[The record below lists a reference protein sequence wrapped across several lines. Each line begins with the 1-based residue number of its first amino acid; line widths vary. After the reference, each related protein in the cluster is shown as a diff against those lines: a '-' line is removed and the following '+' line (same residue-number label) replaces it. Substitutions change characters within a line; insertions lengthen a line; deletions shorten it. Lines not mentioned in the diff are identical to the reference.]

1 MAERRTLARPY
12 AEAAFRLAAEQKQL
26 PQWSEMLALAAAVAR
41 DERVT
46 RMVNDPRVAREDQ
59 VKLFAEILGKR
70 VDAAG
75 TNFLRILAE
84 NRRLTLLPEI
94 AELFEESKN
103 AAEARVEASA
113 IAAFELDAKEIKK
126 IEAALKQ
133 KLGRDVRLTAT
144 VDKSLLGGVIIR
156 AGDLV
161 IDGSVRG
168 RLAALA
174 THLNH

>member
-12 AEAAFRLAAEQKQL
+12 AEAAFRLANEQKKL
-26 PQWSEMLALAAAVAR
+26 PLWSEMLALAAAVAR

-70 VDAAG
+70 ADTDG
-75 TNFLRILAE
+75 INFLRILAE

-103 AAEARVEASA
+103 AAEARVEATA
-113 IAAFELDAKEIKK
+113 TAAFELDAKEIKK

-133 KLGRDVRLTAT
+133 KLGRDVHLTAT
-144 VDKSLLGGVIIR
+144 VDKSLLGGAIIR

-168 RLAALA
+168 RLTALA